1 MGGWVADRRLAS
13 EFQAAKD
20 GALGTAPTMFGA
32 RGRAA
37 SGRPAR
43 ASGRAATIDPNL
55 AQQLSPDL

>member
-32 RGRAA
+32 RCRAA
-37 SGRPAR
+37 SRRPAR
-43 ASGRAATIDPNL
+43 AAIIDPNL
-55 AQQLSPDL
+55 AQRLSPDL